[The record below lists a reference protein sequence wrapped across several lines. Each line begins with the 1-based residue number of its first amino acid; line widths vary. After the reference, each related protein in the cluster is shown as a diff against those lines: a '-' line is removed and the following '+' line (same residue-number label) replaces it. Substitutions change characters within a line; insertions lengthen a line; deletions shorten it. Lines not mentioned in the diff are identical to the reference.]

1 MFAVCQM
8 SSCLLSSEKLK
19 HKVFLDKYELGKEIR
34 EADCQTL
41 VLSGCV
47 IFQFL
52 SPIYFQAD
60 ELCFDFLNKQYFPVS
75 NL

>member
-8 SSCLLSSEKLK
+8 SSCLLSLEKLK

-41 VLSGCV
+41 VLLTVRLCN
-47 IFQFL
+47 L
-52 SPIYFQAD
+52 SVSFAY
-60 ELCFDFLNKQYFPVS
+60 LFPS
-75 NL
+75 R

>member
-8 SSCLLSSEKLK
+8 SSWLLSLEKLK
-19 HKVFLDKYELGKEIR
+19 HKVFLDKYKLGKEIR

-41 VLSGCV
+41 VLLTV
-47 IFQFL
+47 RFL